1 MSKIITDEQELNTA
15 VDDLV
20 TDDYAL
26 EILGLQNI
34 ADFRKFSRSFMKLS
48 KIVKRIENS
57 DNNKSEKGHL
67 HDDRYYTE
75 AEVNNELAKKL
86 NKGAVSSDYD
96 TAKKI
101 EDKIKEAKRT
111 ADGKVSKAGDAMT
124 GQLVIDTSGDSIL
137 LKEKGVNK
145 CAIGNLY
152 SGSAS
157 GIYNHAVGKGIVLY
171 NDGSVSIDANNLNT
185 NSKEVVAA
193 INELNKDKLNKG
205 AVSSEYD
212 TAKKIEDKIKK
223 IINEK
228 WKINAKYIGDTNTS
242 TDFNS
247 ITANGTYYSN
257 KYNALYTNGFL
268 GANQR
273 AYQEFKLIVIGE
285 NNDGAPVLKSQ
296 LVITRDDNI
305 YLRSCTSWQAP
316 WTWSE
321 WKKIARMSDVEEK
334 FKNFCP
340 YAVGDIYVT
349 TNSSNPSTKYLGTT
363 WSKIE
368 GRFLLGTSGGGA
380 SKQTGGS
387 MSKTIQ
393 QGNLP
398 NIKLRVDSFSLTT
411 QPHKH
416 GIASSISVFS
426 SNGGWRNLRLNDD
439 GNISGSVQSLSAGGQ
454 NTGSASPQTSAL
466 GSGQA
471 LDITPSFYTTHMW
484 LRTS

>member
-101 EDKIKEAKRT
+101 EDKIK
-111 ADGKVSKAGDAMT
+111 
-124 GQLVIDTSGDSIL
+124 
-137 LKEKGVNK
+137 
-145 CAIGNLY
+145 
-152 SGSAS
+152 
-157 GIYNHAVGKGIVLY
+157 
-171 NDGSVSIDANNLNT
+171 
-185 NSKEVVAA
+185 
-193 INELNKDKLNKG
+193 
-205 AVSSEYD
+205 
-212 TAKKIEDKIKK
+212 K

-228 WKINAKYIGDTNTS
+228 WKINTKYIGDTNTS

-321 WKKIARMSDVEEK
+321 WKKIARMSDLTWGNIGGKPSSFPPSSHTHDDRYYTESEINEK

-340 YAVGDIYVT
+340 FPVGSVLQMWNE
-349 TNSSNPSTKYLGTT
+349 TNPTSLYLGTT
-363 WSKIE
+363 WELISADKYVKT
-368 GRFLLGTSGGGA
+368 GDRAL
-380 SKQTGGS
+380 QTGGNNS
-387 MSKTIQ
+387 ISIQ
-393 QGNLP
+393 KANLP
-398 NIKLRVDSFSLTT
+398 NIKLKVDSFSLTT
-411 QPHKH
+411 QQHDHPATVYW
-416 GIASSISVFS
+416 GD
-426 SNGGWRNLRLNDD
+426 GWNDD
-439 GNISGSVQSLSAGGQ
+439 HPNGTTFSTAGAGCSNTNTARTGKSGGQ
-454 NTGSASPQTSAL
+454 NTGTASPSTEAL
-466 GSGQA
+466 GSGNA
-471 LDITPSFYTTHMW
+471 ITIQPEFITLKFW
-484 LRTS
+484 KRTS

>member
-101 EDKIKEAKRT
+101 EDKIK
-111 ADGKVSKAGDAMT
+111 
-124 GQLVIDTSGDSIL
+124 
-137 LKEKGVNK
+137 
-145 CAIGNLY
+145 
-152 SGSAS
+152 
-157 GIYNHAVGKGIVLY
+157 
-171 NDGSVSIDANNLNT
+171 
-185 NSKEVVAA
+185 
-193 INELNKDKLNKG
+193 
-205 AVSSEYD
+205 
-212 TAKKIEDKIKK
+212 K

-228 WKINAKYIGDTNTS
+228 WKINTKYIGDTNTS

-340 YAVGDIYVT
+340 FPVGSILQMWNE
-349 TNSSNPSTKYLGTT
+349 TNPTSLYLGTT
-363 WSKIE
+363 WELISAGKYVKTGE
-368 GRFLLGTSGGGA
+368 RAL
-380 SKQTGGS
+380 QTGGS
-387 MSKTIQ
+387 NSITLTKD
-393 QGNLP
+393 NLP
-398 NIKLRVDSFSLTT
+398 NTKVSIDTFSVTVSPHYHNEGHACWEDDPNAFGKDWTGEAGSLQFRETTKTLRYRTST
-411 QPHKH
+411 
-416 GIASSISVFS
+416 
-426 SNGGWRNLRLNDD
+426 
-439 GNISGSVQSLSAGGQ
+439 AGG
-454 NTGSASPQTSAL
+454 GSTSTASPQTSAL
-466 GSGQA
+466 GKGTA
-471 LDITPSFYTTHMW
+471 ITIQPEFITLKFW
-484 LRTS
+484 KRTS

>member
-101 EDKIKEAKRT
+101 EDKIK
-111 ADGKVSKAGDAMT
+111 
-124 GQLVIDTSGDSIL
+124 
-137 LKEKGVNK
+137 
-145 CAIGNLY
+145 
-152 SGSAS
+152 
-157 GIYNHAVGKGIVLY
+157 
-171 NDGSVSIDANNLNT
+171 
-185 NSKEVVAA
+185 
-193 INELNKDKLNKG
+193 
-205 AVSSEYD
+205 
-212 TAKKIEDKIKK
+212 K

-285 NNDGAPVLKSQ
+285 NNDDAPVLKSQ

-368 GRFLLGTSGGGA
+368 GRFLLGTSGEGA

-387 MSKTIQ
+387 MAKTIQ
-393 QGNLP
+393 QGHLP
-398 NIKLRVDSFSLTT
+398 NIKLTVDTFSLTM

-416 GIASSISVFS
+416 KIS
-426 SNGGWRNLRLNDD
+426 RDY
-439 GNISGSVQSLSAGGQ
+439 SGSSKMAGFASNSGVKFGWTDAYIQ
-454 NTGSASPQTSAL
+454 ADGGGNTGTASPNTSAL
-466 GSGQA
+466 GSGWGF
-471 LDITPSFYTTHMW
+471 DVTPSYYTTHIW

>member
-15 VDDLV
+15 TGELV
-20 TDDYAL
+20 TEDYAL
-26 EILGLQNI
+26 EILGLQSI

-75 AEVNNELAKKL
+75 AE
-86 NKGAVSSDYD
+86 
-96 TAKKI
+96 
-101 EDKIKEAKRT
+101 
-111 ADGKVSKAGDAMT
+111 
-124 GQLVIDTSGDSIL
+124 
-137 LKEKGVNK
+137 
-145 CAIGNLY
+145 
-152 SGSAS
+152 
-157 GIYNHAVGKGIVLY
+157 
-171 NDGSVSIDANNLNT
+171 
-185 NSKEVVAA
+185 
-193 INELNKDKLNKG
+193 IN
-205 AVSSEYD
+205 
-212 TAKKIEDKIKK
+212 
-223 IINEK
+223 
-228 WKINAKYIGDTNTS
+228 
-242 TDFNS
+242 
-247 ITANGTYYSN
+247 
-257 KYNALYTNGFL
+257 
-268 GANQR
+268 
-273 AYQEFKLIVIGE
+273 
-285 NNDGAPVLKSQ
+285 
-296 LVITRDDNI
+296 
-305 YLRSCTSWQAP
+305 
-316 WTWSE
+316 
-321 WKKIARMSDVEEK
+321 EK